1 VFSRQKG
8 QLSLSVLQTVTVG
21 ELKWLYYEIIYK
33 PTDRCSFT
41 CQTALTFCGCFFMED
56 ARQINTRATS
66 VHADVPI
73 KSSPLNLLLIIQQ
86 FKLIL

>member
-1 VFSRQKG
+1 
-8 QLSLSVLQTVTVG
+8 
-21 ELKWLYYEIIYK
+21 
-33 PTDRCSFT
+33 
-41 CQTALTFCGCFFMED
+41 MED